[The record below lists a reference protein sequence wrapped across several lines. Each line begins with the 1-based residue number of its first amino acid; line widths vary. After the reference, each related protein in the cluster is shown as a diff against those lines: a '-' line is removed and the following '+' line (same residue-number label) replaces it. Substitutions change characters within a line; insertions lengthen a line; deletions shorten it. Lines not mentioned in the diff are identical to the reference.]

1 MQKILDNYQQIKLC
15 VPSDITLTVV
25 TKKHEMDNILPLIQ
39 IGHYDFAE
47 NYVKEAQEKWVHVLQ
62 NNKNIKLKLIGK
74 LQSNKIQ
81 DALMTFHEIHSVHSI
96 ELAHKI
102 SKEIKIHT
110 RTKIFY
116 AQVNIGN
123 EEQKS
128 GIKPEEIIRFFEES
142 PLKISGLMCIPP
154 VGFEPSSYF
163 LLMQNLRKKV
173 ESQFNTNLKL
183 SMGMSSDFQKA
194 IALGSNEIRIG
205 SAILGER
212 TMQLV

>member
-1 MQKILDNYQQIKLC
+1 MQKILDNYQIIKLC

-25 TKKHEMDNILPLIQ
+25 TKKHEMDSILPLIQ
-39 IGHYDFAE
+39 AGHHDFAE
-47 NYVKEAQEKWVHVLQ
+47 NYVKEAQEKWDHVLKSDQ
-62 NNKNIKLKLIGK
+62 NIKLKLIGR

-81 DALMTFHEIHSVHSI
+81 DALTTFHEIHSVHSI

-102 SKEIKIHT
+102 SREITTQT

-116 AQVNIGN
+116 AQINIGN
-123 EEQKS
+123 EEQKI
-128 GIKPEEIIRFFEES
+128 GINPEAIIRFFEES

-154 VGFEPSSYF
+154 AGLEPSSYF

-173 ESQFNTNLKL
+173 ENRFNINLKL
-183 SMGMSSDFQKA
+183 SMGMSDDFQKA
-194 IALGSNEIRIG
+194 IEFGSNEIRVG

-212 TMQLV
+212 TMQ

>member
-15 VPSDITLTVV
+15 VTSNITLTVV
-25 TKKHEMDNILPLIQ
+25 TKKHQMDSILPLIQ
-39 IGHYDFAE
+39 AGHHDFAE
-47 NYVKEAQEKWVHVLQ
+47 NYVKEAQEKWVHTLQ

-81 DALMTFHEIHSVHSI
+81 DALTTFHEIHSVHSI

-102 SKEIKIHT
+102 SKEINVNT
-110 RTKIFY
+110 RTKFFY
-116 AQVNIGN
+116 AQINIGN
-123 EEQKS
+123 EEQKF
-128 GIKPEEIIRFFEES
+128 GIKPEEILMFFEES

-154 VGFEPSSYF
+154 VNLEPSSYF
-163 LLMQNLRKKV
+163 LLMQNLRRKV
-173 ESQFNTNLKL
+173 ENRFNINLKL

-212 TMQLV
+212 VMQ